1 MTPRLITQK
10 SRDCRYRFRALLPV
24 VSANA
29 APVANVCKF
38 LTGDLHTS
46 KMLRGTR
53 MAGLAKPRRGID
65 QVG

>member
-38 LTGDLHTS
+38 LIPW
-46 KMLRGTR
+46 KN
-53 MAGLAKPRRGID
+53 
-65 QVG
+65 